1 MTSGLSSLATRW
13 RRPSDCV
20 TVAADRAEVKR
31 RRRSKGKI
39 SRENTKDF
47 ETPEGCV
54 YEIREDQP
62 GQWIVWRKTWNGD
75 DWPVVESVA
84 TRDTEQ
90 EAEAVVRDLVG
101 EGVEI

>member
-1 MTSGLSSLATRW
+1 MKIVRLEAENFKRLVAVNINPDG
-13 RRPSDCV
+13 
-20 TVAADRAEVKR
+20 TVCQIT
-31 RRRSKGKI
+31 G
-39 SRENTKDF
+39 
-47 ETPEGCV
+47 
-54 YEIREDQP
+54 
-62 GQWIVWRKTWNGD
+62 RKTWNGD

>member
-1 MTSGLSSLATRW
+1 MTSDLGSLAARW

-39 SRENTKDF
+39 SREKTKDF
-47 ETPEGCV
+47 KPPSGCV
-54 YEIREDQP
+54 YEIRKAARK
-62 GQWIVWRKTWNGD
+62 WCVWRKTWNGD
-75 DWPVVESVA
+75 DWPLMQRVA
-84 TRDTEQ
+84 MRDTEQ